1 MSVPSIPPGGGRGL
15 SKISCSY
22 RVDQLGR
29 RTTGSFTAVACVS
42 DIVPPGVTFTYF
54 LYPGSPA
61 DAVTAGDTNLHPI
74 NLRYP
79 FKLGK
84 GRLKKIGT
92 TGLADVMT
100 FVPRNLVPQT

>member
-1 MSVPSIPPGGGRGL
+1 MI
-15 SKISCSY
+15 
-22 RVDQLGR
+22 DQLGQPSS
-29 RTTGSFTAVACVS
+29 GSFTAVAYIS

-61 DAVTAGDTNLHPI
+61 NSVTAGDTNLQPI

-84 GRLKKIGT
+84 GRLTKIGT
-92 TGLADVMT
+92 TDLTEVMS

>member
-1 MSVPSIPPGGGRGL
+1 MVPAGGKAL
-15 SKISCSY
+15 
-22 RVDQLGR
+22 
-29 RTTGSFTAVACVS
+29 VAQMR
-42 DIVPPGVTFTYF
+42 PPGVTFTYF

-61 DAVTAGDTNLHPI
+61 NAVTAGDTNLQPI

-92 TGLADVMT
+92 TDLAAVMS
-100 FVPRNLVPQT
+100 FVPRNLVLEAQA